1 MKKRAFTLVEVL
13 IAFSIFA
20 VVMTLILA
28 TVTGL
33 FRSLRQGEKMITRDQ
48 RQRLCLFRLSKE
60 IASVTKLAPPAV
72 SLSGDGSSF
81 FLSLP
86 KKTY

>member
-33 FRSLRQGEKMITRDQ
+33 FRSLRVGEKMITRDQ

-60 IASVTKLAPPAV
+60 IASVTKLTPPAI
-72 SLSGDGSSF
+72 SLSGDVSSF